1 MLYIANIKLS
11 ESFHQ
16 SFTTKSK
23 EAHIIEAETLDEAK
37 DKLYKFY
44 LNKDI
49 EHYISYDYQIVS
61 INEII
66 I

>member
-11 ESFHQ
+11 ESFYQ

-23 EAHIIEAETLDEAK
+23 QAHIIEAETLDEAK
-37 DKLYKFY
+37 DKLYNFY

-49 EHYISYDYQIVS
+49 EHYVTYDYSIIS

-66 I
+66 L